1 MDDFLTRAKAREDRK
16 APVRQA
22 VERNWYRIEPE
33 IAANVSMTNIYKELR
48 LEGEAVGRS
57 LSSFTNAIRQI
68 KESRSAS
75 GSPQAAAVPGE
86 AMPPANSPAR
96 FADDRF
102 PQSEF

>member
-22 VERNWYRIEPE
+22 VERNWYRIEPA

-57 LSSFTNAIRQI
+57 LSSFTNAVRHV
-68 KESRSAS
+68 KEARSESGAS
-75 GSPQAAAVPGE
+75 QASAVPAE
-86 AMPPANSPAR
+86 ATSPANSPAR